1 MTVRIARLRSGEDII
16 AEIKEVSIKDS
27 NQVAAIQFEDAYSV
41 ALVED
46 PNAMFNEGQPI
57 KVSNPKVHMISWI
70 PLSANRTVYIDP
82 NEIICVYDPH
92 SQVLKQY
99 SELLEAVNGGGND
112 VGGGIVDESL
122 APPDQ
127 IDFVE
132 ASGQVP
138 DWEGD

>member
-16 AEIKEVSIKDS
+16 AEIKEVALKDTQ
-27 NQVAAIQFEDAYSV
+27 QVAAIQFEDPYSV

-46 PNAMFNEGQPI
+46 PSSMFDEGQPI
-57 KVSNPKVHMISWI
+57 KVSNPKVHMLSWV
-70 PLSANRTVYIDP
+70 PLSANRTIYLDP

-99 SELLEAVNGGGND
+99 QELLEAVNGGGND
-112 VGGGIVDESL
+112 VGGGTVDESL
-122 APPDQ
+122 SFENS
-127 IDFVE
+127 FVE
-132 ASGQVP
+132 ASGQVS

>member
-16 AEIKEVSIKDS
+16 AEIKEVVLKDTQ
-27 NQVAAIQFEDAYSV
+27 QVAAIQLEDPYCV

-46 PNAMFNEGQPI
+46 PNAMFSEGQPI
-57 KVSNPKVHMISWI
+57 KVSNPKVHMLSWV
-70 PLSANRTVYIDP
+70 PLSASRTIHLDP

-99 SELLEAVNGGGND
+99 SELLEAVNGGGNNL
-112 VGGGIVDESL
+112 GGGAEDESL
-122 APPDQ
+122 TFENS
-127 IDFVE
+127 FVE
-132 ASGQVP
+132 PTGSVP